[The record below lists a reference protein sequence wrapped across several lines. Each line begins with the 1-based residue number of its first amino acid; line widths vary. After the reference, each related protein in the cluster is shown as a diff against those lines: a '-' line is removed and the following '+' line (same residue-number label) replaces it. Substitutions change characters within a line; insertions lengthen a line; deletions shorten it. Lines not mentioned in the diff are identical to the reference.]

1 MSKADELEIVILGS
15 GSSGGVPR
23 GDGNWGVCDPAN
35 PLNLRTR
42 CSALFRKTNGEGIT
56 NIVVDTSPE
65 FRQQMV
71 MAGVR
76 HLDAVL
82 YTHDHADQTHG
93 IDDIRVFFI
102 QGGQRI
108 PVWLD
113 QATHKS
119 LMHRF
124 GYVFEEQN
132 NYPAIASVNL
142 IPEHGTR
149 WRVEGQGGAVP
160 IVTFDQAHGNI
171 RSVGYRL
178 GGRNGEGGVVY
189 SPDVSDI
196 DEAALKAIEG
206 ADLWIVD
213 ALRYHPHP
221 THAHVDKA
229 LEWIAQSGVKRAVLT
244 NLHIDLDYEV
254 LSKRLPKGV
263 EVGFDGWSARV
274 PTD

>member
-1 MSKADELEIVILGS
+1 MSQAAELEVVILGS

-35 PLNLRTR
+35 PRNLRTR
-42 CSALFRKTNGEGIT
+42 CSALFRRVGAEGVTNV
-56 NIVVDTSPE
+56 VVDTSPE

-102 QGGQRI
+102 QGRRRI

-113 QATHKS
+113 QATHDS
-119 LMHRF
+119 LMARF
-124 GYVFEEQN
+124 GYVFEAQN
-132 NYPAIASVNL
+132 NYPAIAEAHL
-142 IPEHGTR
+142 IPPHGAH
-149 WRVEGQGGAVP
+149 WEVSGEGGP
-160 IVTFDQAHGNI
+160 IPVVTFDQAHGNI
-171 RSVGYRL
+171 RSVGYRM
-178 GGRNGEGGVVY
+178 GGKDGQGGVVY
-189 SPDVSDI
+189 SPDVSDL
-196 DEAALKAIEG
+196 DEAAIDAVRG

-229 LEWIAQSGVKRAVLT
+229 LDWIAQSGVKRAVLT
-244 NLHIDLDYEV
+244 NLHIDLDYED
-254 LSKRLPKGV
+254 LSSRLPANV
-263 EVGFDGWSARV
+263 EVGFDGWSARF
-274 PTD
+274 PL

>member
-1 MSKADELEIVILGS
+1 MADTLEVVILGC

-23 GDGNWGVCDPAN
+23 GDGNWGACDPQN
-35 PLNLRTR
+35 PRNLRTR
-42 CSALFRKTNGEGIT
+42 SSALFRRIGSDGVTNV
-56 NIVVDTSPE
+56 VVDTSPE

-71 MAGVR
+71 MAGVK

-113 QATHKS
+113 QATYDS
-119 LMHRF
+119 LMKRF
-124 GYVFEEQN
+124 GYVFEFQN
-132 NYPAIASVNL
+132 NYPAIAEAHL
-142 IPEHGTR
+142 IPPHGTR
-149 WRVEGQGGAVP
+149 WSLDGAGGAVP

-171 RSVGYRL
+171 RAVGYRI
-178 GGRNGEGGVVY
+178 GGHNGTGGVVY
-189 SPDVSDI
+189 SPDVSDL
-196 DEAALKAIEG
+196 DETAIEAVRG

-221 THAHVDKA
+221 THAHLDKT
-229 LEWIAQSGVKRAVLT
+229 LGWIADAGVKRAVLT
-244 NLHIDLDYEV
+244 NLHIDMDYET
-254 LSKRLPKGV
+254 LNKRLPAGV
-263 EVGFDGWSARV
+263 EAGFDGWTARF
-274 PTD
+274 PLD

>member
-1 MSKADELEIVILGS
+1 MSDVSELEVVILGS

-23 GDGNWGVCDPAN
+23 GDGNWGVCDPSN
-35 PLNLRTR
+35 PLNRRTR
-42 CSALFRKTNGEGIT
+42 CSALVRRYGPQGVTN
-56 NIVVDTSPE
+56 VVIDTSPE

-71 MAGVR
+71 MAGVK

-113 QATHKS
+113 QATHDS
-119 LMHRF
+119 LMARF
-124 GYVFEEQN
+124 GYVFVEQN
-132 NYPAIASVNL
+132 NYPAIAKAQL
-142 IPEHGTR
+142 IPPHGTP
-149 WRVEGQGGAVP
+149 WQVDGPGGAVP
-160 IVTFDQAHGNI
+160 VLTFDQAHGNI
-171 RSVGYRL
+171 RSVGYRM
-178 GGRNGEGGVVY
+178 GGIVY

-196 DEAALKAIEG
+196 DEAALDVVRG

-229 LEWIAQSGVKRAVLT
+229 LDWIARAQVKRAVLT
-244 NLHIDLDYEV
+244 NLHIDLDYEE
-254 LSKRLPKGV
+254 LSARLPEGV
-263 EVGFDGWSARV
+263 EVGYDGWSARV
-274 PTD
+274 PV

>member
-1 MSKADELEIVILGS
+1 MVDELEVVILGC

-23 GDGNWGVCDPAN
+23 GDGNWGVCDPQN
-35 PLNLRTR
+35 PRNLRTR
-42 CSALFRKTNGEGIT
+42 SSALFRRIGTGGVTNV
-56 NIVVDTSPE
+56 VVDTSPE

-113 QATHKS
+113 QATYNS
-119 LMHRF
+119 LMKRF
-124 GYVFEEQN
+124 GYVFELQN
-132 NYPAIASVNL
+132 NYPAIAEAHL
-142 IPEHGTR
+142 IPPHGTP
-149 WRVEGQGGAVP
+149 WSVDGAGGAVP
-160 IVTFDQAHGNI
+160 VVTFDQAHGNI
-171 RSVGYRL
+171 RAVGYRI
-178 GGRNGEGGVVY
+178 GGHNGTGGVVY
-189 SPDVSDI
+189 SPDVSDL
-196 DEAALKAIEG
+196 DEAAIEAVRG

-221 THAHVDKA
+221 THAHLDKT
-229 LEWIAQSGVKRAVLT
+229 LGWIADAGVKRAVLT
-244 NLHIDLDYEV
+244 NLHIDMDYEA
-254 LSKRLPKGV
+254 LNKRLPAGV
-263 EVGFDGWSARV
+263 EAGFDGWSARFSLG
-274 PTD
+274 